1 MTDAERKAAEATA
14 LLEAAKPYLEEIERE
29 EFEALLSTNDANA
42 VLEHRL
48 QIVAIR
54 KLKDSLKRVVTRGQM
69 SLQNTPTVA

>member
-14 LLEAAKPYLEEIERE
+14 FLEAAKPYLKEIEER
-29 EFEALLSTNDANA
+29 EFEMLIATNDPNE